1 MNEDDYWPNACAPGP
16 QGKDKP
22 GCSSK
27 LAQLGIAA
35 ILAVLIWHTA
45 TAQERTIPPPPQP
58 IVSPLPTPS
67 DLCVPWQY
75 PEYQCRDILEVIK
88 EPLPLRANYAPLH
101 RIDHEAPAP
110 FPPQWVNMIYLPVI
124 QDGLRI
130 TGCNSDM
137 ENCP

>member
-35 ILAVLIWHTA
+35 ILALIIWHTA
-45 TAQERTIPPPPQP
+45 TAQERTFPPPPQP
-58 IVSPLPTPS
+58 ISPIP
-67 DLCVPWQY
+67 
-75 PEYQCRDILEVIK
+75 
-88 EPLPLRANYAPLH
+88 
-101 RIDHEAPAP
+101 RIAEP
-110 FPPQWVNMIYLPVI
+110 FPPQWVNMVHLPI
-124 QDGLRI
+124 IESGLRI